1 MKMGIII
8 YSQTDNTR
16 LAGLKLKE
24 KLLEIGHE
32 VNLERLKLVGETSPR
47 AKNVQ
52 LESLPDIQEYEG
64 LVFGSPVH
72 AFSLAPAMTS
82 YLEQITNLKNKKIA
96 CFVTKSLPFNWTGGN
111 QAINK
116 MKKIC
121 EAKDGSVVD
130 TEIIVW
136 RGDIDKKI
144 EAMGRRFSLL
154 F

>member
-1 MKMGIII
+1 M
-8 YSQTDNTR
+8 
-16 LAGLKLKE
+16 AALKLKE

-72 AFSLAPAMTS
+72 AFSVAPAMTS
-82 YLEQITNLKNKKIA
+82 YLEQISNLKNKKIA
-96 CFVTKSLPFNWTGGN
+96 GFVTKSLPFNWTGGT

-116 MKKIC
+116 IKKN
-121 EAKDGSVVD
+121 
-130 TEIIVW
+130 
-136 RGDIDKKI
+136 
-144 EAMGRRFSLL
+144 L
-154 F
+154 